1 MQVLF
6 VRRIIPEDDSREAG
20 GQAVRKIDA
29 RNFRRATRETA
40 RNINRGIIL
49 SLLRDRGPVS
59 RAELAR
65 LMDIPRGMITSLVND
80 LLSEGLIEE
89 GDTAST
95 RRGRKPTLLHLK
107 SHDRLAMG
115 VDVRATRTR
124 LQVCDFA
131 GRVLASRTFPTPDGP
146 EDFLEAVVASSEG
159 FREETG
165 GSGTL
170 EGVGVVV
177 PGMVDARTG
186 SVLNAPT
193 LAWREVELGA
203 MLQGRLGLP
212 VFVERDAVAC
222 AMARMWLENGLEGGG
237 RDFVYLIVSEGVG
250 AGLVVNG
257 QPVRGRSFTA
267 GEFGHVPLDL
277 GGPPCSCGGRGC
289 LESFVSDP
297 ATVARY
303 RQRKLAARRAGSR
316 EDGPLPEVEDI
327 VDRAAQGDTIARA
340 ALEETGQYLGVGLAA
355 IINTLNP
362 AWIIV
367 GGSVTGAWDLMLP
380 FVLSE
385 LSARTLT
392 LDAAGT
398 RISVDPDPDE
408 SRLRGALAL
417 VVATAFAAPQLA

>member
-1 MQVLF
+1 
-6 VRRIIPEDDSREAG
+6 
-20 GQAVRKIDA
+20 VRKIDA
-29 RNFRRATRETA
+29 QNFRRATRETA
-40 RNINRGIIL
+40 RDINRGIIL

-65 LMDIPRGMITSLVND
+65 LMDIPRGMITSLVSD

-89 GDTAST
+89 GATASA

-107 SHDRLAMG
+107 SHDRLAMA

-131 GRVLASRTFPTPDGP
+131 GRILACREFATPDRP
-146 EDFLEAVVASSEG
+146 EDFLEAAVESWERL
-159 FREETG
+159 REEAAG
-165 GSGTL
+165 PGML
-170 EGVGVVV
+170 EGAGVVV

-186 SVLNAPT
+186 SVLHAPT
-193 LAWREVELGA
+193 LAWREVELGV
-203 MLQGRLGLP
+203 MLEERIGLP

-222 AMARMWLENGLEGGG
+222 AMSRMWLDSGPDGES

-250 AGLVVNG
+250 AGVVVNG

-303 RQRKLAARRAGSR
+303 RQRDLSAREVASGG
-316 EDGPLPEVEDI
+316 EDGLVGVED
-327 VDRAAQGDTIARA
+327 VVARAAQGDANARA
-340 ALEETGQYLGVGLAA
+340 VLEEAGEYLGTGLAA

-362 AWIIV
+362 ARIIV
-367 GGSVTGAWDLMLP
+367 GGNITGAWDLMLP
-380 FVLSE
+380 FVQSE
-385 LSARTLT
+385 ISARTLT

-398 RISVDPDPDE
+398 PISVDPDYDE